1 MRLQL
6 AATLVLLDLWFAGT
20 ALGQVGQSGP
30 SPPKMLAC
38 SNARHPRLPEKW
50 RATYLMAPFTSA
62 QLVLAEIE
70 HDSDLSAT
78 RAKLHGLKRGSL
90 DLLVLGTH
98 TYWLGADQQEV
109 PRCHDLGD
117 TGWRPLRRDWLAPT
131 AQCVG
136 SAPVGDMEVDWWQM
150 PAGRA
155 HLANWVWFKT
165 SDQTPLRMMLVRP
178 SNEFGPLGS
187 FALSHQVRFE
197 ALQEST
203 LASDVAICRGD
214 ATSELPDGQAAVR
227 RMIAAMSQAP
237 ERDDAALKE
246 LMPEINDTCGATALQ
261 PWPDTFAATGF
272 MTSLDLRHTT
282 FPAQILYDW
291 HRKALRTRLYLLSSP
306 PSPSDDVLL
315 IGPTGYGITHGN
327 RSRLSCNGPQP
338 GALRPDWQVTGACS
352 CEAEIGATTPLTPY
366 GPARILRCPATEPR
380 VFWTW
385 YTRDG
390 RPMLF
395 AETASGDEKGAML
408 TLVDYHRWLPG
419 FESPASALTKPAQC
433 IGEPPYSRQTP
444 DGKVCVSCHLGGP
457 RQR

>member
-6 AATLVLLDLWFAGT
+6 AATLALLVHWSAQT
-20 ALGQVGQSGP
+20 ALGQADLSGP
-30 SPPKMLAC
+30 SPPNMLAC
-38 SNARHPRLPEKW
+38 SSAKHPTLPERW

-70 HDSDLSAT
+70 HDSELNAT

-98 TYWLGADQQEV
+98 TYLLQADQQGE
-109 PRCHDLGD
+109 PQCHDLGD
-117 TGWRPLRRDWLAPT
+117 TGWRPLRRDWLATT
-131 AQCVG
+131 AKCVG
-136 SAPVGDMEVDWWQM
+136 SAPVGDVEVDWWRT

-155 HLANWVWFKT
+155 QLANWVWFRT
-165 SDQTPLRMMLVRP
+165 SDQTPFRMLLVRP
-178 SNEFGPLGS
+178 SVSFGPMGS

-203 LASDVAICRGD
+203 LAPDVAACRGS
-214 ATSELPDGQAAVR
+214 TPPKLPDGQATVR
-227 RMIAAMSQAP
+227 RMIAAMSEAP
-237 ERDDAALKE
+237 ERGDAALKE
-246 LMPEINDTCGATALQ
+246 LMPEINGTCDAAALE
-261 PWPDTFAATGF
+261 PWPDTFGATAF

-291 HRKALRTRLYLLSSP
+291 HRKAQRTRLYSLRSP
-306 PSPSDDVLL
+306 GPSEDALL
-315 IGPTGYGITHGN
+315 IGGTGYGITLGN
-327 RSRLSCNGPQP
+327 RGRLSCTGPQP
-338 GALRPDWQVTGACS
+338 GVLRPDWQVTGACT
-352 CEAEIGATTPLTPY
+352 CEAEIGAATPLTPY
-366 GPARILRCPATEPR
+366 GPARILRCPATKPR

-395 AETASGDEKGAML
+395 LETASGDEKGAML

-419 FESPASALTKPAQC
+419 FESPASALAKPAQC
-433 IGEPPYSRQTP
+433 TAGPPYSQQTP
-444 DGKVCVSCHLGGP
+444 DGKVCAVCHLGGP

>member
-6 AATLVLLDLWFAGT
+6 AATLVLLVLWCAET

-38 SNARHPRLPEKW
+38 SSTKHPTLPEKW
-50 RATYLMAPFTSA
+50 RATYLMAPFNSA

-70 HDSDLSAT
+70 HDSDLNAT
-78 RAKLHGLKRGSL
+78 HAKLHGLKRGSL

-98 TYWLGADQQEV
+98 TYRLGADQQEV

-117 TGWRPLRRDWLAPT
+117 TGWRPLRRDWLAAT

-136 SAPVGDMEVDWWQM
+136 SAPVGDVEVDWWQT
-150 PAGRA
+150 PAGHA
-155 HLANWVWFKT
+155 QLANWVWFKT
-165 SDQTPLRMMLVRP
+165 SDQTPFRMMLVRA
-178 SNEFGPLGS
+178 SAEFGPLGS
-187 FALSHQVRFE
+187 FAMSHQVQFE

-203 LASDVAICRGD
+203 LASDVATCRGG
-214 ATSELPDGQAAVR
+214 APPELFDGQAEVH
-227 RMIAAMSQAP
+227 RMIGAMNQAP
-237 ERDDAALKE
+237 GRDDAALKE
-246 LMPEINDTCGATALQ
+246 LMPEINNTCDATALQ
-261 PWPDTFAATGF
+261 PWPDTFGATGF
-272 MTSLDLRHTT
+272 MTSLELRHTT

-291 HRKALRTRLYLLSSP
+291 HRKAQRTRLYSLSS
-306 PSPSDDVLL
+306 SVRPSDDALL

-327 RSRLSCNGPQP
+327 RGRLSCTGSQP
-338 GALRPDWQVTGACS
+338 GVLRPDWQVTGMCS
-352 CEAEIGATTPLTPY
+352 CEAEIGAATPLTPY

-390 RPMLF
+390 RPLLF
-395 AETASGDEKGAML
+395 VETASGDEKGAML
-408 TLVDYHRWLPG
+408 TLVDYHGWLPG

-433 IGEPPYSRQTP
+433 TGERPYSRQKP
-444 DGKVCVSCHLGGP
+444 DRKVCVSCHLGVT

>member
-30 SPPKMLAC
+30 APPKMLAC
-38 SNARHPRLPEKW
+38 SNAEHPRLPEKW

-90 DLLVLGTH
+90 DLIVLGTH
-98 TYWLGADQQEV
+98 TYWLGPDRQEV

-117 TGWRPLRRDWLAPT
+117 TGWRPLRRDWLATT
-131 AQCVG
+131 AQCIG
-136 SAPVGDMEVDWWQM
+136 SAPVGDVQVDWWQM

-165 SDQTPLRMMLVRP
+165 SDQTPFRMMLVRP

-237 ERDDAALKE
+237 ERDDAVLKE
-246 LMPEINDTCGATALQ
+246 LMPEINDTCGTTALQ
-261 PWPDTFAATGF
+261 PWPDTFGATGF

-291 HRKALRTRLYLLSSP
+291 HRKAQRTRLYLLSSP
-306 PSPSDDVLL
+306 LRPSDDALL
-315 IGPTGYGITHGN
+315 IGQTGYAITHGN

-338 GALRPDWQVTGACS
+338 GVLRPDWQMTGTCS

-385 YTRDG
+385 YAHDG

-395 AETASGDEKGAML
+395 VETASGDEKGAVL

-419 FESPASALTKPAQC
+419 FESTASALTKPAQC

-444 DGKVCVSCHLGGP
+444 DGKVCVSCHLGRP

>member
-20 ALGQVGQSGP
+20 ALGQVGQLGP

-38 SNARHPRLPEKW
+38 SNAEHPRLPEKW

-70 HDSDLSAT
+70 HDGDLSAT

-109 PRCHDLGD
+109 SRCHDLGD
-117 TGWRPLRRDWLAPT
+117 TGWRPLRRDWLATT
-131 AQCVG
+131 ARCVG
-136 SAPVGDMEVDWWQM
+136 SAPVGDVEVDWWQM

-165 SDQTPLRMMLVRP
+165 SDQTPFRVMLVRA

-246 LMPEINDTCGATALQ
+246 LMPEINDTCGATALR

-282 FPAQILYDW
+282 FPAQIFYDW
-291 HRKALRTRLYLLSSP
+291 HRKALRTRLYLHSSP

-327 RSRLSCNGPQP
+327 RSRLSCTGPQP
-338 GALRPDWQVTGACS
+338 GVLRSDWQVTGTCS

-385 YTRDG
+385 YTHEG

>member
-1 MRLQL
+1 
-6 AATLVLLDLWFAGT
+6 
-20 ALGQVGQSGP
+20 
-30 SPPKMLAC
+30 
-38 SNARHPRLPEKW
+38 
-50 RATYLMAPFTSA
+50 MAPFTSA

-90 DLLVLGTH
+90 DLIVLGTH
-98 TYWLGADQQEV
+98 TYWLGPDRQEV

-117 TGWRPLRRDWLAPT
+117 TGWRPLRRDWLATT

-136 SAPVGDMEVDWWQM
+136 SAPVGDVEVDWWQT

-165 SDQTPLRMMLVRP
+165 SDQTPFRMMLVRA

-227 RMIAAMSQAP
+227 RMIAAMSQAQ

-261 PWPDTFAATGF
+261 PWPDRFGATGF

-291 HRKALRTRLYLLSSP
+291 HRKAQRTRLYLLRSLR
-306 PSPSDDVLL
+306 PSDDALL
-315 IGPTGYGITHGN
+315 IGPTGYGITRGN
-327 RSRLSCNGPQP
+327 RTRLSCIGPQP
-338 GALRPDWQVTGACS
+338 GVLRPDWQVTGMCS
-352 CEAEIGATTPLTPY
+352 CEAEIDAITPLTPY

-395 AETASGDEKGAML
+395 VETASGDEKGAML

-419 FESPASALTKPAQC
+419 FESTASALTKPAQC

-444 DGKVCVSCHLGGP
+444 DGKVCVSCHLGGL
-457 RQR
+457 RQH

>member
-1 MRLQL
+1 
-6 AATLVLLDLWFAGT
+6 
-20 ALGQVGQSGP
+20 
-30 SPPKMLAC
+30 
-38 SNARHPRLPEKW
+38 
-50 RATYLMAPFTSA
+50 
-62 QLVLAEIE
+62 VLAEIE

-90 DLLVLGTH
+90 DLIVLGTH
-98 TYWLGADQQEV
+98 TYWLGPDRQEV

-117 TGWRPLRRDWLAPT
+117 TGWRPLRRDWLATT
-131 AQCVG
+131 AQCIG
-136 SAPVGDMEVDWWQM
+136 SAPVGDVQVDWWQM

-165 SDQTPLRMMLVRP
+165 SDQTPFRMMLVRP

-237 ERDDAALKE
+237 ERDDAVLKE
-246 LMPEINDTCGATALQ
+246 LMPEINDTCGTTALQ
-261 PWPDTFAATGF
+261 PWPDTFGATGF

-291 HRKALRTRLYLLSSP
+291 HRKAQRTRLYLLSSP
-306 PSPSDDVLL
+306 LRPSDDALL
-315 IGPTGYGITHGN
+315 IGQTGYAITHGN

-338 GALRPDWQVTGACS
+338 GVLRPDWQMTGTCS

-385 YTRDG
+385 YAHDG

-395 AETASGDEKGAML
+395 VETASGDEKGAVL

-419 FESPASALTKPAQC
+419 FESTASALTKPAQC

>member
-1 MRLQL
+1 
-6 AATLVLLDLWFAGT
+6 
-20 ALGQVGQSGP
+20 
-30 SPPKMLAC
+30 
-38 SNARHPRLPEKW
+38 
-50 RATYLMAPFTSA
+50 MAPFTSA

-165 SDQTPLRMMLVRP
+165 SDQTPFRMMLVRP

-395 AETASGDEKGAML
+395 AETAAGDEKGAML